1 MRLNTNMIRYFPEYG
16 FPKVKA
22 DVKKYIGDVS
32 GYNVRKFNKNY
43 QEKLKNNEKI
53 YNKWRR
59 ATKKRDNLWR
69 EQKKTDPKLETYI
82 SELSEVCRKLGLE
95 ASGDNIQLL
104 RLKGDRRKARINT
117 AKVAVPT
124 TIGTA
129 TGYIIGKKK
138 QLEKQASSSPLYMTR
153 RLGSR
158 YSKFGNAGRSGF
170 SGVGIGMPGASGT
183 GITPQSSISL
193 QKILSANSKP
203 VKIQGSLSSKQAAK
217 LNGVNTNVTK
227 I

>member
-1 MRLNTNMIRYFPEYG
+1 MRVSINTIRHFPKYG

-22 DVKKYIGDVS
+22 DIKKYIGDVS
-32 GYNVRKFNKNY
+32 GYNFRKFNKDY
-43 QEKLKNNEKI
+43 QEKLKHSGEK
-53 YNKWRR
+53 YGKYRR
-59 ATKKRDNLWR
+59 ALTKRDNLWR
-69 EQKKTDPKLETYI
+69 EQRKTDSKLEKYI
-82 SELSEVCRKLGLE
+82 SELSEECRKQGLE
-95 ASGDNIQLL
+95 LSSDNIQLL

-138 QLEKQASSSPLYMTR
+138 QLEKQASTNPLYMTR

-193 QKILSANSKP
+193 QKILSASFKP

-217 LNGVNTNVTK
+217 LNGVNINVNK
-227 I
+227 V